1 MPCGAAAQTGGKGKK
16 KPAHK
21 KSPKKSS
28 KKGGGILGALSTIS
42 VPMAFAWAAKKQQDR
57 VAKKK

>member
-1 MPCGAAAQTGGKGKK
+1 MPCGAAQTGGKKK
-16 KPAHK
+16 SAHK
-21 KSPKKSS
+21 KPSATKKSS

-42 VPMAFAWAAKKQQDR
+42 VPLAFAWAAKKQQAR